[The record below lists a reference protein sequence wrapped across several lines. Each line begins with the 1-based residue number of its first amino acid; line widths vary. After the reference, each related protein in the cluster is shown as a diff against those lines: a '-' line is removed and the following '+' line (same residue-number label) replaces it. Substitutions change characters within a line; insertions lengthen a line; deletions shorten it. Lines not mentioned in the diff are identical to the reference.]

1 MKLCVAQGVIRGMN
15 YLHTKTPAAIV
26 HGDLKIQNVLVGEDY
41 KAKVDIVSFFVQI
54 LTSFLPFYD
63 LYAEIFQRV
72 CLAAVSLSCND
83 SGQVGCVHASLIQRG
98 IIWCWPKGNDALSQT
113 LMMRMITTII
123 GVKRGLS
130 RHVVSIRHVRVLCQN
145 E

>member
-1 MKLCVAQGVIRGMN
+1 VKLCVAQGVIRGMN

-41 KAKVDIVSFFVQI
+41 KAKVDIVSFFMQI

-63 LYAEIFQRV
+63 LYAEILQRV

-83 SGQVGCVHASLIQRG
+83 SGQVGCVMPGFINSGLTQGQPASGQTITRCRHRAKSK
-98 IIWCWPKGNDALSQT
+98 IVLST
-113 LMMRMITTII
+113 FPGPVPAGPELARAF
-123 GVKRGLS
+123 
-130 RHVVSIRHVRVLCQN
+130 VVW
-145 E
+145 